1 MSGSDTDKDGTELA
15 VLSKRDWPRTE
26 YGTIDWEAAFEQG
39 DHGLIPMVERSSTAA
54 GILACSLVIIRS
66 LFSRADDADSRI
78 GFERPLNDAMSESPD
93 GDDTASG
100 DAERRR
106 QVIELLREIKE
117 HRVERANFHIARIK
131 AGIDKKVERRDNDAK
146 KLLEQAAADAE
157 ETPDI
162 DVGGAEAAESTPR
175 PDQPDAAD
183 EPEFSA
189 ETAFVE
195 ALSRLLGGRLSV
207 LREGIKPGPI
217 AGALPPYP
225 VSPEFAERFDELI
238 RDQFAPAM
246 MAACRPFILQAE
258 HRDPKERVAYIL
270 ENMEERRSRE
280 ILWESWQVVWNELT
294 DQQEPP
300 KKPKE
305 EKKSLLGRL
314 KKKEEQPAWM
324 GETLTVEEWKDEV
337 KRIERANERA
347 RNIWAR
353 LTEPHK
359 RFLPPDDSDR
369 KTLMNLFARTS
380 GALSKQISAVRQIA
394 EQGGNPGKVFSDYQQ
409 GKDID
414 LPLLCACCQRQDLF
428 LKKGVLKDFMRGFLD
443 AMKQERFRLTSRF
456 FAKYV

>member
-1 MSGSDTDKDGTELA
+1 MSGSDTATDGTEVA
-15 VLSKRDWPRTE
+15 VPDKRDWPRTE
-26 YGTIDWEAAFEQG
+26 YGTIDWEAAFEDG

-54 GILACSLVIIRS
+54 GILACSLVITRS
-66 LFSRADDADSRI
+66 LFGRADDADTRI
-78 GFERPLNDAMSESPD
+78 GFERQL
-93 GDDTASG
+93 
-100 DAERRR
+100 
-106 QVIELLREIKE
+106 
-117 HRVERANFHIARIK
+117 
-131 AGIDKKVERRDNDAK
+131 NDAK

-157 ETPDI
+157 ETADI
-162 DVGGAEAAESTPR
+162 DVDDHEAAESAPLPDR
-175 PDQPDAAD
+175 PDDAD

-189 ETAFVE
+189 EAAFVE

-225 VSPEFAERFDELI
+225 VSPEFAERFDALI

-258 HRDPKERVAYIL
+258 HRDPKDRVAYIL

-280 ILWESWQVVWNELT
+280 ILWESWQVIWNELT

-314 KKKEEQPAWM
+314 KKKKEQPAWM
-324 GETLTVEEWKDEV
+324 GETLTVEEWEDEV

-380 GALSKQISAVRQIA
+380 GALTKQISAVRQIA

-428 LKKGVLKDFMRGFLD
+428 LKKGVLKDFMRGFPD

-456 FAKYV
+456 FAKHI

>member
-1 MSGSDTDKDGTELA
+1 MSGNDTEADGTEVA
-15 VLSKRDWPRTE
+15 VPDKRDWPRTE
-26 YGTIDWEAAFEQG
+26 YNTIDWEAAFEDG
-39 DHGLIPMVERSSTAA
+39 DHGLIAMVEQSSTAA
-54 GILACSLVIIRS
+54 GILACSQVIIRS
-66 LFSRADDADSRI
+66 LFSRADDADTRI
-78 GFERPLNDAMSESPD
+78 GFERQLNDAMSESPE
-93 GDDTASG
+93 GDDTESG
-100 DAERRR
+100 DDERRR
-106 QVIELLREIKE
+106 RVIELLREIKD

-131 AGIDKKVERRDNDAK
+131 AGIDKQVERRDNDAK

-157 ETPDI
+157 GTAEI
-162 DVGGAEAAESTPR
+162 DVDDAPAAESSP
-175 PDQPDAAD
+175 QPDHPDDAD
-183 EPEFSA
+183 ASEYSA
-189 ETAFVE
+189 EAAFVE

-207 LREGIKPGPI
+207 LREGISPGPI
-217 AGALPPYP
+217 ASALPPYP
-225 VSPEFAERFDELI
+225 VSPEFAERFGELV

-246 MAACRPFILQAE
+246 MSACRPFILQAE
-258 HRDPKERVAYIL
+258 HRDPKERVSYIL

-280 ILWESWQVVWNELT
+280 ILWDSWRVVWNELT

-314 KKKEEQPAWM
+314 TKKKAQPAWM
-324 GETLTVEEWKDEV
+324 GETLTLEEWEDEV

-347 RNIWAR
+347 RTVWAR

-359 RFLPPDDSDR
+359 RFLPPDDTDR

-380 GALSKQISAVRQIA
+380 GALSKQINAVRQIA

-428 LKKGVLKDFMRGFLD
+428 LKKGVLKDFMRSFPD
-443 AMKQERFRLTSRF
+443 AMKHERFRLTSRF
-456 FAKYV
+456 FAKHV